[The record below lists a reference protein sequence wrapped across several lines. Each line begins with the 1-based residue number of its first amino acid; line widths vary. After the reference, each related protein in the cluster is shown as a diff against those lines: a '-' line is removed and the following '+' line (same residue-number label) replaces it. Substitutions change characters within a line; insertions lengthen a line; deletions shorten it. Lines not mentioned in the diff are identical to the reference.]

1 MRVYHTLKPIY
12 TKDSKILILGSIP
25 SPKSREIGFYYGHP
39 QNKFWKVLS
48 DVLGQE
54 LPHTLEEKKRLLLQN
69 NIALWDVLESC
80 EINGAS
86 DSSIKQPV
94 PNNLNSIIEKSL
106 IKTIFVTS
114 KKAEQLYN
122 KFCLKK
128 TNIPCIYLPS
138 TSPANASIKYGELK
152 KAYQIILNHLN

>member
-12 TKDSKILILGSIP
+12 NKDSKILILGSIP

-39 QNKFWKVLS
+39 QNKFWRILS
-48 DVLGQE
+48 DVLNQD
-54 LPHTLEEKKRLLLQN
+54 LPQTIPEKKNLLLQHH
-69 NIALWDVLESC
+69 IALWDVLESC

-86 DSSIKQPV
+86 DSSIKKPV
-94 PNNLNSIIEKSL
+94 PNNLKDIIGKSSIE
-106 IKTIFVTS
+106 TIFVTG

-122 KFCLKK
+122 KFCLKD

-138 TSPANASIKYGELK
+138 TSPANASIKYSELK
-152 KAYQIILNHLN
+152 KAYQIILNYLN